1 VGLPI
6 LGFLGVAA
14 VSAVLS
20 VYPAQSRQWLVV
32 LCTYAVLLYLVVFF
46 LRRWNHVL
54 VLLGTLAIMGGL
66 EAGLALVQGLWFGKL
81 RPTGTFFNPN
91 FLAGYLAAILTLL
104 LGVVAFGRY
113 EKRSWF
119 GVVLDVTGFV
129 RWTGTRLSCH
139 ERESVRTSRDDPLPL
154 PPDVRSGQLRCHWT
168 GAAVAGAVVLFGVM
182 IAALLWTGSRGG
194 LLALL
199 VGGATVLVLR
209 SGWRGMLVIVAI
221 VGIATLLP
229 TPWRDRVFAEH
240 QQNPVAYAR
249 LQMWQQAVRMM
260 IDHPFGVGLGLY
272 QYVSPRYAFPV
283 EQQVARYAQIARTPH
298 SELAQIGAELGVIGL
313 LLFVWGAVEVARRA
327 RAALRLRLGRWQRGV
342 IVGVIG
348 AMASILVHAV
358 VDSNLH
364 EPPIAMLLVLSVAV
378 ILVAP
383 RLASRDSRPEPAL
396 VVRRPWVWQWTGGA
410 TLITVGCA
418 VVLLGAAW
426 LFYEAGGR
434 ALDRG
439 DLGQAMAHFQRATE
453 LDPGKALYHS
463 ALGAVAFRVFQQTQD
478 VRALTTSL
486 AEVRKAIDCN
496 PLDGRLRAISG
507 EVAMAIAS
515 RSHLIRTPKERR
527 TWLLVARDA
536 YTDALRLMPYAVFE
550 RLALAK
556 VLWTLEEKDAAE
568 RLIREAVD
576 LEPNFLP
583 GRAFLVRLYLGR
595 QHEHQKAQNE
605 YQEIVNRQR
614 RYPIMG
620 LAPFERRYLEVD
632 VATLTSALKQAGIKL
647 S

>member
-1 VGLPI
+1 
-6 LGFLGVAA
+6 
-14 VSAVLS
+14 
-20 VYPAQSRQWLVV
+20 
-32 LCTYAVLLYLVVFF
+32 
-46 LRRWNHVL
+46 
-54 VLLGTLAIMGGL
+54 
-66 EAGLALVQGLWFGKL
+66 
-81 RPTGTFFNPN
+81 
-91 FLAGYLAAILTLL
+91 
-104 LGVVAFGRY
+104 
-113 EKRSWF
+113 
-119 GVVLDVTGFV
+119 
-129 RWTGTRLSCH
+129 
-139 ERESVRTSRDDPLPL
+139 
-154 PPDVRSGQLRCHWT
+154 
-168 GAAVAGAVVLFGVM
+168 VVLFGAMV
-182 IAALLWTGSRGG
+182 AALLWTGSRGG
-194 LLALL
+194 MVALLA
-199 VGGATVLVLR
+199 GGATVLVLR
-209 SGWRGMLVIVAI
+209 SGWRGVLAIVAI
-221 VGIATLLP
+221 VGIAMLLP

-298 SELAQIGAELGVIGL
+298 SELAQIGAELGLPGL
-313 LLFVWGAVEVARRA
+313 VLFGWGVVEVIRCA
-327 RAALRLRLGRWQRGV
+327 RAALRLRLGRWQRGL

-364 EPPIAMLLVLSVAV
+364 EPPIAILLVLAVSV

-383 RLASRDSRPEPAL
+383 RLASRETRPEPAL
-396 VVRRPWVWQWTGGA
+396 VVRRPWMWKWTGGA
-410 TLITVGCA
+410 ALLAWGCTV
-418 VVLLGAAW
+418 VVLGAAW

-439 DLGQAMAHFQRATE
+439 DLGQAVAHFQRATE

-486 AEVRKAIDCN
+486 AEVRNAIDCN
-496 PLDGRLRAISG
+496 PLDGRLQAISG

-515 RSHLIRTPKERR
+515 RSHLTRTPEERR
-527 TWLLVARDA
+527 TWLLAARDA
-536 YTDALRLMPYAVFE
+536 YTEALRLMPYAVFE
-550 RLALAK
+550 RLALAQ
-556 VLWTLEEKDAAE
+556 VLWTLEEKDEAE
-568 RLIREAVD
+568 RLIREAVH

-595 QHEHQKAQNE
+595 QHEHQKAKHE
-605 YQEIVNRQR
+605 YQEIVDRQR

-632 VATLTSALKQAGIKL
+632 VAALTSALQQAGIKL